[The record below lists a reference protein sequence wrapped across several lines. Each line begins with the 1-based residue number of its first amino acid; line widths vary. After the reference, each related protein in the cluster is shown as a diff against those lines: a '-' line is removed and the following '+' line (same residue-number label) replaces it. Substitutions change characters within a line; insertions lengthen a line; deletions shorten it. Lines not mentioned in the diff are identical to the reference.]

1 MKKASAILLASMLG
15 IAFSILALHLGQM
28 VTAQA
33 AGNILYVA
41 PGGACG
47 GGVPNC
53 YASPQAAVDAA
64 SSGNE
69 IHVAAGTYSQL
80 SVRPRKDIITTGS
93 VTQTLYLNKTVTVR
107 GGYNSNFSAWN
118 PDLYVTTLDAK
129 GKGRGI
135 YATGDISPVIEG
147 LHITGGNATGLT
159 GFDSAGTPRDVGGG
173 VYVMTATVNLSDNQ
187 IFSNSATYGGGGVFL
202 GYSNSQLNGNK
213 IINNHAPSGGGGG
226 VFVYEQ
232 APTLNANKVISN
244 TTNNLGGGL
253 YLLYT
258 SATLKGN
265 TVSGNSANNFG
276 GGLDV
281 ASCSPILNGNIFS
294 GNSARLGGG
303 VYLWYSNQS
312 KLTNNVFLDNQS
324 SGSGSG
330 LWMGGSKPR
339 LLHTTFAGNSGGD
352 GSGVMVTDAGST
364 PSTLMIT
371 NTIITNQSVGISL
384 TASSAVTING
394 VLWFNTPTKVSQTG
408 ATVSLQHQY
417 QGNPAFGVDGYHL
430 TSSSAAI
437 DKGVPAGV
445 SSDIDGQ
452 PRPAQAPDLGADE
465 YWAPGYPKYIYLPVM
480 EYQP

>member
-1 MKKASAILLASMLG
+1 MKKATAILLASLLG
-15 IAFSILALHLGQM
+15 LALSILALHLSQTT
-28 VTAQA
+28 TAQA
-33 AGNILYVA
+33 AGSILYVA

-64 SSGNE
+64 SPGNE
-69 IHVAAGTYSQL
+69 IRIAAGTYTHL
-80 SVRPRKDIITTGS
+80 SVRPRKDITNTGS

-129 GKGRGI
+129 WKGRGI
-135 YATGDISPVIEG
+135 YVTGDISPIIEG

-159 GFDSAGTPRDVGGG
+159 GFDSAGVPRDVGGG
-173 VYVMTATVNLSDNQ
+173 VYVMDATVTLSDNQ

-232 APTLNANKVISN
+232 APTLNANTVMSN
-244 TTNNLGGGL
+244 TTKNIGGGL

-265 TVSGNSANNFG
+265 TIRGNSTNSSG

-281 ASCSPILNGNIFS
+281 ASCSPTLIANIFS
-294 GNSARLGGG
+294 GNSANSGGG
-303 VYLWYSNQS
+303 AYLWYSPHS
-312 KLTNNVFLDNQS
+312 VLTNNVFIDNKANT
-324 SGSGSG
+324 SGSA

-339 LLHTTFAGNSGGD
+339 LLHTTFTGNSGGD
-352 GSGVMVTDAGST
+352 GSDVTITDAGGT

-371 NTIITNQSVGISL
+371 NTIIANQSVGVSL
-384 TASSAVTING
+384 TAGNAVKING
-394 VLWFNTPTKVSQTG
+394 VLWFNTPTKVSQAG

-417 QGNPAFGVDGYHL
+417 QGNPAFSVDGYHL

-465 YWAPGYPKYIYLPVM
+465 YWAPGYPKYLYLPVTAF
-480 EYQP
+480 QH